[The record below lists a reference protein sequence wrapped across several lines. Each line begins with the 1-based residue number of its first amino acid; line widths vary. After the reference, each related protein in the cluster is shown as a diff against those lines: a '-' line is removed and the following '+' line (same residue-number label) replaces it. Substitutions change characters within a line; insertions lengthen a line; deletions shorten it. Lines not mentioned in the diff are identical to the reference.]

1 MGHIFRI
8 LLRANMM
15 LGGAGVDRLAHME
28 RAFAVLQHHDAV
40 SGTER
45 QLVAYD
51 YAERLSRGRD
61 SCFSVI
67 KDAYQEIFGLENLF
81 QCEYRNI
88 SICDVAEASQLSVY
102 FENHRQYSHFIRTP
116 VRLFPGHRIMKVT
129 TASTQGIFEMV

>member
-1 MGHIFRI
+1 MKFDPPIVSNFHKAVS
-8 LLRANMM
+8 RANMI
-15 LGGAGVDRLAHME
+15 LDGAGVDRLAHME

-67 KDAYQEIFGLENLF
+67 KDAYKEKFGINNLF
-81 QCEYRNI
+81 ECEYRNI
-88 SICDVAEASQLSVY
+88 SICDAVESSQFSVY
-102 FENHRQYSHFIRTP
+102 FENQRNLNITFSQNNSFIHYTCDQ
-116 VRLFPGHRIMKVT
+116 F
-129 TASTQGIFEMV
+129 

>member
-1 MGHIFRI
+1 MI
-8 LLRANMM
+8 LD
-15 LGGAGVDRLAHME
+15 GAGVDRLAHME

-67 KDAYQEIFGLENLF
+67 KDAYKEKFGINNLF
-81 QCEYRNI
+81 ECEYRNI
-88 SICDVAEASQLSVY
+88 SICDAVESSQFSVY
-102 FENHRQYSHFIRTP
+102 FENHRNLNITFSQNDSFIHHICDP
-116 VRLFPGHRIMKVT
+116 F
-129 TASTQGIFEMV
+129 